1 MLTNDALVALA
12 GFALVSSATPGP
24 NNLMLMSSGTHFGFL
39 RTLPHLTGVTL
50 GFVFL
55 ILCVGA
61 GLIKLFE
68 IVPGAHLALKIGSVS
83 YLLWLAWKIATA
95 PTQPPADAAEPHA
108 RRPMTFVQAA
118 LFQWVNPKAWT
129 MALGAVAAYV
139 PLTHPVV
146 GLGLVAMVFGLINLP
161 SCGCWVAMGMQLRRI
176 LDDPGK
182 LRVFN
187 VGAAALLVAS
197 LYPVVAGQH

>member
-83 YLLWLAWKIATA
+83 YLL
-95 PTQPPADAAEPHA
+95 
-108 RRPMTFVQAA
+108 
-118 LFQWVNPKAWT
+118 
-129 MALGAVAAYV
+129 
-139 PLTHPVV
+139 
-146 GLGLVAMVFGLINLP
+146 
-161 SCGCWVAMGMQLRRI
+161 
-176 LDDPGK
+176 
-182 LRVFN
+182 
-187 VGAAALLVAS
+187 
-197 LYPVVAGQH
+197 